1 MKTIKITLQ
10 AEVEVPDHVEL
21 GEDQTGLSYY
31 LIMNSLE
38 LHPALSFDA
47 NGECWNP
54 ADFNCEVVSLNT
66 IIEEIYK

>member
-21 GEDQTGLSYY
+21 GEDHSGLPYY

-38 LHPALSFDA
+38 IHPSLSFDA
-47 NGECWNP
+47 NGELSSP
-54 ADFNCEVVSLNT
+54 DDFNCEVVSLNT
-66 IIEEIYK
+66 LIEEIE